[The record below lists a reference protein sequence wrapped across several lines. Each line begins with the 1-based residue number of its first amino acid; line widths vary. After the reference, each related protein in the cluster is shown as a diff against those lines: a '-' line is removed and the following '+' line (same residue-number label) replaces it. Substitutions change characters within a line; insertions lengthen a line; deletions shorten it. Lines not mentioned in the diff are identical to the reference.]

1 MVLLIRPILFAF
13 MKSDA
18 VKKLI
23 CDLVEGYAKT
33 TDNTVD
39 DQVAAMIRK
48 GLAPAPVK
56 ADK

>member
-18 VKKLI
+18 VKNLI
-23 CDLVEGYAKT
+23 CDLVESYAKT

-39 DQVAAMIRK
+39 DHVAAMIRK
-48 GLAPAPVK
+48 GLAPVK
-56 ADK
+56 VEK

>member
-1 MVLLIRPILFAF
+1 MILLIRPILFAF

-18 VKKLI
+18 VKNLI

-48 GLAPAPVK
+48 GLKPERQPTK
-56 ADK
+56 